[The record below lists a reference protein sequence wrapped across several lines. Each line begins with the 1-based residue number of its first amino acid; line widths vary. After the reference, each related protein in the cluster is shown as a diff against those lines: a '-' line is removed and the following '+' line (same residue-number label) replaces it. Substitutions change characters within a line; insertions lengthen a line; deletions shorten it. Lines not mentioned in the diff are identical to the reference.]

1 MLHLACDVHTHT
13 LYSRHAYST
22 IEENV
27 RAAVEMR
34 MELIGSTDHFSS
46 MVWGGPVEE
55 GGGLGYPERDYQ
67 YFGNCGSWPR
77 VWNGVMVL
85 HGCEADIVDL
95 DGHFFGDDAPILFWR
110 ERHDLPE
117 GLTLKERVFSQCE
130 YVVASVHD
138 KSFADGATLAQT
150 TNMYVRALE
159 DPKVLVL
166 GHSGRS
172 GVPFDVDEVLA
183 AAKDLHKLVEINEHS
198 FEIEGDHI
206 PVCRHIAERCAEMGV
221 MIAVDSDAHVSAA
234 MGRLDRCRAM
244 LEEIHFPQKL
254 VATRDAET
262 FLAALRAGVGT
273 TIDR

>member
-27 RAAVEMR
+27 RAAAEAR
-34 MELIGSTDHFSS
+34 LELLGSADHFSP
-46 MVWGGPVEE
+46 MIHGGPVRE
-55 GGGLGYPERDYQ
+55 GGRLGYPERDYQ

-77 VWNGVMVL
+77 TWHGVRVL

-95 DGHFFGDDAPILFWR
+95 EGRFFGSDAPILFWR
-110 ERHDLPE
+110 ARHDMPDD
-117 GLTLKERVFSQCE
+117 LTLKERVFSQCD

-138 KSFADGATLAQT
+138 RSFSEGASLAAT
-150 TNMYVRALE
+150 TRMYVRALE

-166 GHSGRS
+166 GHAGRA

-206 PVCRHIAERCAEMGV
+206 PVCRHLAERCAEMGV
-221 MIAVDSDAHVSAA
+221 MIAVDSDAHVSASIGQL
-234 MGRLDRCRAM
+234 GRSRAL
-244 LEEIHFPQKL
+244 LEEIHFPQRL
-254 VATRDAET
+254 VATRDAAT
-262 FLAALRAGVGT
+262 FLAALEAGVGT
-273 TIDR
+273 TVK